1 MQKNIIARIAL
12 CGLLTATNITLAMD
26 DTINKA
32 LILHPNNPTQQ
43 QSNKKTV
50 FNGYYTNDINS
61 LPKLPIYTYCGENS
75 INNVSKITYTNTET
89 NTNQIVR
96 FSGKNNV
103 NELLEYDNEKY
114 HVIIDSKG
122 DDLFAIKM
130 FQTPT
135 PTSSN
140 SSPIQR
146 SGNISPRDDYDDSK
160 FISPT
165 HSQSNSSKNSP
176 RNKQVISDVLG
187 GEKEIIHELIL
198 DNTSHSNSS
207 NTIEIDLGTTSTDSS
222 NASIELTPETS
233 PRNKQIINEMLND
246 QHEIVYEEILDN
258 TGRTYKQ
265 PSPRLD
271 TITGL
276 FAKDISLNIP
286 VYDYVSHKQIDAIY
300 KEITYKQDE
309 NNTKTITIK
318 LENEYN
324 DEELI
329 IVQENIMGLNKQYII
344 NLNTESIPT
353 DINSDNDNS
362 STSSEETSLQTLY
375 AYFSTSPVAATNIIL
390 QYEGSITKVEESNAE
405 VTYEVT
411 YTDENKKVQK
421 IWVPENIKNPTY
433 VLIRDRLDRMLFSIK
448 LLAKP
453 KDTTNINNEA
463 SNNSTGS
470 EETSQ
475 NSVAKQQFTGFF
487 TSEILDNIDYCEGLT
502 IIKTHE
508 LHMKG
513 FTTENFTLY
522 PSDNYQYQI
531 KYKNKTGDICTAI
544 FNCSQQLQTTST
556 YVVTETDP
564 IITIKLPTP
573 EAETTQLTDSDE
585 TSLEQIT
592 ETNNTDTKED
602 DSSNIHT
609 RALRGYLTSN
619 FNNLS
624 KSINK
629 HYKGKITN
637 IKSLNVEIT
646 YTDDNNIEQII
657 WVDNTQ
663 TSSTPTY
670 AIIKDNQNKVQFVIE
685 LPLNAI
691 ETDSQEESRSMNN
704 DISKKSDFQRFNKN
718 PNNRDPKYTYI
729 GAAFLTLCIA
739 LAYKYNKLPD
749 AFTKLLDQCFA
760 QLNKLT
766 PSRFS
771 H

>member
-12 CGLLTATNITLAMD
+12 CGLLTAANITLAMD

-135 PTSSN
+135 PTSSS

-165 HSQSNSSKNSP
+165 NSQSNSPTKSP

-187 GEKEIIHELIL
+187 GEKKIVQELIL
-198 DNTSHSNSS
+198 DNISHSNSS
-207 NTIEIDLGTTSTDSS
+207 NITEIDLGTTSTDSS

-233 PRNKQIINEMLND
+233 PRNKQIINEMLD
-246 QHEIVYEEILDN
+246 DKHEIVYEEILDN
-258 TGRTYKQ
+258 TERIYKQ
-265 PSPRLD
+265 PSPRRD

-405 VTYEVT
+405 VTY
-411 YTDENKKVQK
+411 TDENKKVQK

-470 EETSQ
+470 EETSLEQ
-475 NSVAKQQFTGFF
+475 TTQTNNNNNNNEIDNGSSNLPTSGQLTIVQTALSHFCTMSDDYMPKGIYEQYEGEITESTKDASKVAFT
-487 TSEILDNIDYCEGLT
+487 DKNNIDQEVWVVGSPENATHVL
-502 IIKTHE
+502 IK
-508 LHMKG
+508 
-513 FTTENFTLY
+513 N
-522 PSDNYQYQI
+522 SI
-531 KYKNKTGDICTAI
+531 NKIQCA
-544 FNCSQQLQTTST
+544 
-556 YVVTETDP
+556 
-564 IITIKLPTP
+564 IKLPIQEIQDTP
-573 EAETTQLTDSDE
+573 TQ
-585 TSLEQIT
+585 
-592 ETNNTDTKED
+592 
-602 DSSNIHT
+602 
-609 RALRGYLTSN
+609 ALRGCLTSN
-619 FNNLS
+619 FDDLS

-629 HYKGKITN
+629 HYKGKVTN
-637 IKSLNVEIT
+637 IEGLNAEIT
-646 YTDDNNIEQII
+646 YTDENEAVKTI

-663 TSSTPTY
+663 TSSAPTY
-670 AIIKDNQNKVQFVIE
+670 AIIRDNQNKVQFVIE

-749 AFTKLLDQCFA
+749 AFTKLLDGFFA
-760 QLNKLT
+760 QCKNCIPNSFT
-766 PSRFS
+766 R
-771 H
+771 